1 MSPNILI
8 IGITGFLGRN
18 IAKVIWHEK
27 RDEFNIIGIGLS
39 PGKINYFK
47 TIRRNW
53 GAIEPDI
60 PVFCIDIVHDQFLL
74 EKIFQDNK
82 IDYVIHAAA
91 QKYMDIAEKD
101 PTKTIEINI
110 IGTLNILN
118 LAKKYN
124 VKNLIALS
132 TDKANK
138 PINVYGMTKY
148 LMEKSVQQ
156 YGYTIYQGVNF
167 FWSDGSVVDIWYR
180 QIKTKSEI
188 CVTNMKQERYYSNI
202 LTIVY
207 DILANLDNTN
217 TIILP
222 SYIFRIKLKTLFT
235 AMTEKFEYD
244 KDKYFL
250 MGDRENEKIIEDLR
264 SEQTNDIKELDK
276 DAVKSLLTHCLKN
289 VELSSI

>member
-1 MSPNILI
+1 MPPTILI

-18 IAKVIWHEK
+18 IARVLWHEK
-27 RDEFNIIGIGLS
+27 RDEFNIIGTGLS

-53 GAIEPDI
+53 GAVELDI

-74 EKIFQDNK
+74 EKIFQENK

-91 QKYMDIAEKD
+91 QKYMDLAEKD
-101 PTKTIEINI
+101 PTKSIEINI
-110 IGTLNILN
+110 LGTLNILN
-118 LAKKYN
+118 ISKKYN

-148 LMEKSVQQ
+148 LMEKSIQQ

-180 QIKTKSEI
+180 QIKTKSKI

-222 SYIFRIKLKTLFT
+222 SYIFRIKLNTLFT
-235 AMTEKFEYD
+235 AMMEKFEYD
-244 KDKYFL
+244 KDNYFL
-250 MGDRENEKIIEDLR
+250 MGDRENEKLIEDLR
-264 SEQTNDIKELDK
+264 PQQTNDIKELDK
-276 DAVKSLLTHCLKN
+276 DEVKSLLTHCLKN